1 MTKLR
6 VAVLEDDEEVLGQL
20 LRWMKGIDSVEVVT
34 AVEDVVKFKERVRAK
49 APDALLLDIEIRGD
63 RHAGLDMAREF
74 ALPVLFISGKTRE
87 DLFDIERIQ
96 LLRDDLP
103 VEHLTKPYDE
113 IDLRRAVNKLVKL
126 VDATRVPTT
135 VDLRLQTRERLHV
148 RLEEIVSIESPEGD
162 THGHNDRIVYFT
174 ERRPVIVPKLSMT
187 DAALEADGF
196 PKGAMLKIS
205 KFSLVNPSRITRWS
219 KATVW
224 VECMLKDGK
233 RGQRELEV
241 GAVYAD
247 AMEARLKGMN

>member
-1 MTKLR
+1 MSKLR
-6 VAVLEDDEEVLGQL
+6 IAVLEDDPDMLDRLVRYLKAIEA
-20 LRWMKGIDSVEVVT
+20 VEVVSAT
-34 AVEDVVKFKERVRAK
+34 EDVDKFKERVRAK

-87 DLFDIERIQ
+87 DLMHIERIQ
-96 LLRDDLP
+96 RLREHLP

-113 IDLRRAVNKLVKL
+113 IDLRRAVNKLVRL
-126 VDATRVPTT
+126 IDGTREPTT
-135 VDLRLQTRERLHV
+135 VHLRLRTRERLHA

-219 KATVW
+219 KASVW

-233 RGQRELEV
+233 RGPRELEV

-247 AMEARLKGMN
+247 AVEARLKGMS